1 MPSADMRSRTLLTQV
16 LAVNAGLVIVT
27 AFVASLAETS
37 ATLAV
42 GVLSVI
48 LLNSVLLRH
57 RLAPLE
63 HLVETM
69 DTVVINA
76 PDRATDLR
84 AAVDPHAAKEVQRLG
99 VVLNAMLDR
108 LQSER
113 RGASRAVL
121 RAQELERQRIARD
134 LHDEVN
140 QSLTGL
146 KLRLSALAQDTPPE
160 MQEQLREL
168 QAVADTAMGELLR
181 LTRQL
186 RPTAL
191 DDHGLIPAL
200 RTQVSDFQAR
210 TGIETEF
217 RRSGAVP
224 DLSDEEQLVAFRIT
238 QESLTNV
245 AQHAGARR
253 VSVELR
259 GGPSTILRVVDDG
272 AGFDGGARAD
282 ALGLS
287 GMRERALLVGGDLSI
302 ASRPGAGTTVQ
313 LTMGSA

>member
-1 MPSADMRSRTLLTQV
+1 MRSRTLLTQV

-27 AFVASLAETS
+27 AFVASVAVTS
-37 ATLAV
+37 ASLAV

-63 HLVETM
+63 DLARTM
-69 DTVVINA
+69 DTVVINEPA
-76 PDRATDLR
+76 RAADLR
-84 AAVDPHAAKEVQRLG
+84 AEVDPHAAKEVQRLG

-146 KLRLSALAQDTPPE
+146 KLRLSALAQDAPGELQAP
-160 MQEQLREL
+160 LREL

-191 DDHGLIPAL
+191 DDHGLITAL
-200 RTQVSDFQAR
+200 RTQVSDFRAR
-210 TGIETEF
+210 TGIEAEF
-217 RRSGAVP
+217 RHSGHVSE
-224 DLSDEEQLVAFRIT
+224 LSDEEQLVAFRIT

-245 AQHAGARR
+245 AQHAAARR
-253 VSVELR
+253 VSVELS
-259 GGPSTILRVVDDG
+259 GGLGGEPVVLRVADDG
-272 AGFDGGARAD
+272 IGFRGPARPD

-302 ASRPGAGTTVQ
+302 ASRPGAGTTIQ